1 MKQNAK
7 QGRNHQNKTGSN
19 RLRHKTV
26 PLISEEVDISFQQQ
40 LLQIIYNPDA
50 AGSAEA
56 SGAAEAGGFVNTF
69 IFCFFAQR
77 GGVMSEADPCLPR
90 ASVSQDAARCHR
102 KAGAL

>member
-56 SGAAEAGGFVNTF
+56 SGAAEASGG
-69 IFCFFAQR
+69 
-77 GGVMSEADPCLPR
+77 
-90 ASVSQDAARCHR
+90 
-102 KAGAL
+102 AGAAEGDQIE